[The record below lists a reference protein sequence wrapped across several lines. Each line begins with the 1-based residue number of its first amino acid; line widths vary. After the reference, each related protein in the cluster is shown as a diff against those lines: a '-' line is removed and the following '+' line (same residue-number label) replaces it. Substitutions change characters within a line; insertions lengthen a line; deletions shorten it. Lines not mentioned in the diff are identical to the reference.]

1 MTIPTTPS
9 FSRSGRSGPGGKH
22 TERISTDVSESL
34 LCDIADAQEL
44 FRERSPTA
52 TRAEVV
58 RMNDMHGADFAGIE
72 EIKLVEPSDW
82 VSRQANL
89 RRSGGL
95 EERIRDR
102 AQSLELELRAED
114 EARRKAK
121 RAIKSPRVPRNTEPC
136 NLVSFLGI
144 VAGGT
149 AAALVALALAGW
161 GVGSLVDLGLQWA
174 GVR

>member
-1 MTIPTTPS
+1 MN
-9 FSRSGRSGPGGKH
+9 RDAEHAAAHAAASG
-22 TERISTDVSESL
+22 
-34 LCDIADAQEL
+34 
-44 FRERSPTA
+44 
-52 TRAEVV
+52 V
-58 RMNDMHGADFAGIE
+58 RMDDMHGADFAGIE

-89 RRSGGL
+89 RRPGGL

-102 AQSLELELRAED
+102 AQSLELQLRAED

-121 RAIKSPRVPRNTEPC
+121 RAIKSPRVPRDTEPC
-136 NLVSFLGI
+136 NLVGFLGI

>member
-9 FSRSGRSGPGGKH
+9 FSRSGRPGPGGKH
-22 TERISTDVSESL
+22 AERIS
-34 LCDIADAQEL
+34 ADAQEL
-44 FRERSPTA
+44 FREQSPTA

-102 AQSLELELRAED
+102 AQSLEMELQAED

-149 AAALVALALAGW
+149 AAGLIALALAGW
-161 GVGSLVDLGLQWA
+161 GIESLVDLGLQWA

>member
-1 MTIPTTPS
+1 MN
-9 FSRSGRSGPGGKH
+9 RDAEHAAAHAAASG
-22 TERISTDVSESL
+22 
-34 LCDIADAQEL
+34 
-44 FRERSPTA
+44 
-52 TRAEVV
+52 V

-102 AQSLELELRAED
+102 AQSLEMELQAED

-149 AAALVALALAGW
+149 AAGLIALALAGW
-161 GVGSLVDLGLQWA
+161 GIESLVDLGLQWA

>member
-1 MTIPTTPS
+1 MGNE
-9 FSRSGRSGPGGKH
+9 SREP
-22 TERISTDVSESL
+22 E
-34 LCDIADAQEL
+34 
-44 FRERSPTA
+44 
-52 TRAEVV
+52 
-58 RMNDMHGADFAGIE
+58 FAGIE

-102 AQSLELELRAED
+102 AQSLEMELQAEN

-121 RAIKSPRVPRNTEPC
+121 RAMKSPRVPRDTEPC
-136 NLVSFLGI
+136 NLVGFLGI

-161 GVGSLVDLGLQWA
+161 GVESLVDLGLQWA

>member
-1 MTIPTTPS
+1 MGNE
-9 FSRSGRSGPGGKH
+9 SREP
-22 TERISTDVSESL
+22 E
-34 LCDIADAQEL
+34 
-44 FRERSPTA
+44 
-52 TRAEVV
+52 
-58 RMNDMHGADFAGIE
+58 FAGIE

-102 AQSLELELRAED
+102 AQSLELQLRAED

-121 RAIKSPRVPRNTEPC
+121 RAIKLFCVLCNTEPC

-144 VAGGT
+144 IAGGT
-149 AAALVALALAGW
+149 AAGLIALTLTN
-161 GVGSLVDLGLQWA
+161 
-174 GVR
+174 

>member
-1 MTIPTTPS
+1 MN
-9 FSRSGRSGPGGKH
+9 RDAEHAAAHAAASG
-22 TERISTDVSESL
+22 
-34 LCDIADAQEL
+34 
-44 FRERSPTA
+44 
-52 TRAEVV
+52 V

-102 AQSLELELRAED
+102 AQSLEMELQAED

-121 RAIKSPRVPRNTEPC
+121 MAMKSPRVPRDTEPC
-136 NLVSFLGI
+136 NLVGFLGI

-161 GVGSLVDLGLQWA
+161 GVESLVDLGLQWA

>member
-1 MTIPTTPS
+1 MGNE
-9 FSRSGRSGPGGKH
+9 SREP
-22 TERISTDVSESL
+22 E
-34 LCDIADAQEL
+34 
-44 FRERSPTA
+44 
-52 TRAEVV
+52 
-58 RMNDMHGADFAGIE
+58 FAGIE

-82 VSRQANL
+82 VSRQASL
-89 RRSGGL
+89 RRSDGL
-95 EERIRDR
+95 EKRIRDR
-102 AQSLELELRAED
+102 AQSFEMELQAED

-149 AAALVALALAGW
+149 AAGLIALALSGW
-161 GVGSLVDLGLQWA
+161 GIESLVDLGLQWA